1 MPRPRWPYLQK
12 HTTRH
17 GKIAW
22 YVRLPGNALVRLR
35 GEPGSQDFKEAYD
48 AAVRGEPARKGSKAR
63 SGTMQWL
70 WETYRQTD
78 AWTHLARAT
87 RRQRENIMEGVLRTA
102 GKVPFRG
109 FHKPDIVASRDKRSA
124 TPAQARNFLD
134 TMRGLFR
141 WALEAGHIK
150 IDPTAGVK
158 NPARRPGLGFP
169 MWTEAD
175 VRRYQAKWPL
185 GTEER
190 VWLDVLLYTGFRRG
204 DAVRAGPQHVFEGQI
219 VMPTEKSCGGVIVTI
234 PILPILQAT
243 LDAGPIGTTAF
254 VCGKSG
260 RPLTKET
267 FGNYFKAA
275 CRKAGLDKSAHGVR
289 KIGATRAA
297 ENGATVAELEAIF
310 GWRGGGM
317 ASLYTRAADRARLS
331 KGAIGKLMRL

>member
-17 GKIAW
+17 NNIAW
-22 YVRLPGNALVRLR
+22 YVRLPGKPLVRLR
-35 GEPGSQDFKEAYD
+35 GEPGSPDFKEAYD
-48 AAVRGEPARKGSKAR
+48 AAIREEPARKGQKAR
-63 SGTMQWL
+63 SGTIQWL
-70 WETYRQTD
+70 WETYCQTD
-78 AWTHLARAT
+78 AWTHLSRAT
-87 RRQRENIMEGVLRTA
+87 RRQRENIMEGVLRTTA
-102 GKVPFRG
+102 KVPFKA

-158 NPARRPGLGFP
+158 NPARRLGGGFP
-169 MWTEAD
+169 VWTEAD
-175 VRRYQAKWPL
+175 VARFQARWPL
-185 GTEER
+185 GTKER
-190 VWLDVLLYTGFRRG
+190 VWLDMLLYTGFRRG
-204 DAVRAGPQHVFEGQI
+204 DVVRAGPQHVIDGCI
-219 VMPTEKSCGGVIVTI
+219 VIQTEKSQEQVTVTI
-234 PILPILQAT
+234 PVLPILQTT
-243 LDAGPIGTTAF
+243 LDAGPIGSETF
-254 VCGKSG
+254 VCGETGK
-260 RPLTKET
+260 PLTKET

-275 CRKAGLDKSAHGVR
+275 CKKAGLDKAAHGVR

-317 ASLYTRAADRARLS
+317 ASLYTRAADKARLS
-331 KGAIGKLMRL
+331 KGAIGKLVRL